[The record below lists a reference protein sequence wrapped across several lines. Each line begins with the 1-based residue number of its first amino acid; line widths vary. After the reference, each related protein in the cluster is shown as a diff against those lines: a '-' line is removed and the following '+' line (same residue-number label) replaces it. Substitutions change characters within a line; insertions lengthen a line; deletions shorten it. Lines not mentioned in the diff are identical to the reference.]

1 MIDVNAF
8 MLMILYMSLII
19 LVVMLIV
26 IAYRTIKVM
35 KKVDQ
40 IIDDISIK
48 SSKLNGV
55 FNIIDT
61 ATDTVVQMNDTI
73 VSFIT
78 SGIERLFNRKREKK
92 DE

>member
-8 MLMILYMSLII
+8 MLMILYLSLII
-19 LVVMLIV
+19 LVFMLIIV
-26 IAYRTIKVM
+26 AYRTIKIM
-35 KKVDQ
+35 KKFDQ
-40 IIDDISIK
+40 IIDDLSIK

-55 FNIIDT
+55 FNIIDN
-61 ATDTVVQMNDTI
+61 ATDAVVQMNDTI

-78 SGIERLFNRKREKK
+78 SGIERLFNRKKEKK

>member
-26 IAYRTIKVM
+26 IAYRTIKLM

-78 SGIERLFNRKREKK
+78 SGLERLFNRKREKK

>member
-8 MLMILYMSLII
+8 MLMILYLSLII
-19 LVVMLIV
+19 LVFMLII
-26 IAYRTIKVM
+26 IAYRTIKIM
-35 KKVDQ
+35 KKFDQ
-40 IIDDISIK
+40 IIDDLSIK

-55 FNIIDT
+55 FNIIDN
-61 ATDTVVQMNDTI
+61 ATDAVVQMNDTI

-78 SGIERLFNRKREKK
+78 SGIERLFNRKKEKK

>member
-26 IAYRTIKVM
+26 IAYRTIKLM

-55 FNIIDT
+55 FNIIALVFSVT
-61 ATDTVVQMNDTI
+61 TFSKFSLVN
-73 VSFIT
+73 
-78 SGIERLFNRKREKK
+78 L
-92 DE
+92 

>member
-26 IAYRTIKVM
+26 IAYRTIKLM

-78 SGIERLFNRKREKK
+78 SGMERLFNRKREKK

>member
-78 SGIERLFNRKREKK
+78 SGMERLFNRKREKK

>member
-78 SGIERLFNRKREKK
+78 SGLERLFNRKREKK

>member
-26 IAYRTIKVM
+26 IAYRTIKLM

>member
-8 MLMILYMSLII
+8 MLMILYISLII
-19 LVVMLIV
+19 LVVMLII
-26 IAYRTIKVM
+26 IACRTIKIM

-40 IIDDISIK
+40 IVDDISIK